1 MASSV
6 SEDFI
11 DIVAMEMRCGIDAAV
26 EGWMAE
32 FEAILEDPRLT
43 TLGRL
48 HEISALVARYK
59 LASGKSELR
68 RWVH

>member
-6 SEDFI
+6 AEDFI
-11 DIVAMEMRCGIDAAV
+11 ETVAMEMCSGIDAVV

-32 FEAILEDPRLT
+32 FESILQNPQLT

-48 HEISALVARYK
+48 QEVSAMIARYK
-59 LASGKSELR
+59 AVSGKSELR

>member
-6 SEDFI
+6 ANDFI
-11 DIVAMEMRCGIDAAV
+11 DAVAMEMCSGIDAAV
-26 EGWMAE
+26 EAWMAE
-32 FEAILEDPRLT
+32 LESILQDPQLT

-48 HEISALVARYK
+48 QEVTALVARYK
-59 LASGKSELR
+59 SVSGKSELR

>member
-1 MASSV
+1 MASLAA
-6 SEDFI
+6 EDLI
-11 DIVAMEMRCGIDAAV
+11 DAIAMEMCSGIDAAV

-32 FEAILEDPRLT
+32 FESILRDPRLT

-48 HEISALVARYK
+48 QEISALVERYK
-59 LASGKSELR
+59 SITGKSELR